1 MKQKIKTIISI
12 FLLLLI
18 FSCEKYNLGDC
29 FKNTGKIISEERSLS
44 EFSSI
49 LLKDNINLIL
59 TYGNEQSIIVEAGK
73 NLMSSIH
80 TEVNDKQL
88 TISNTSSCNWV
99 RSYDKPIN
107 LYLTFNIL
115 DSIIYRSSG
124 DITCTNTLE
133 CDTLL
138 IQVMEGCGSINLDLN
153 TQKVFLK
160 EIYGTVDFTLKGK
173 TFTSYIYSAGY
184 GPFNCRELETR
195 NTFVVNQS
203 TNDFYVKASDILEA
217 TIDNLGNVYYSGN
230 PAKICST
237 ITGEGR
243 LIKLD

>member
-12 FLLLLI
+12 FILLLI

-29 FKNTGKIISEERSLS
+29 FKNTGEIISEERSLS

-59 TYGNEQSIIVEAGK
+59 TYGNEQSVIVEAGK

-88 TISNTSSCNWV
+88 TISNISSCNWV

-107 LYLTFNIL
+107 LYLTSNTL
-115 DSIIYRSSG
+115 DSIIYRSCG

-133 CDTLL
+133 YDTLL

-153 TQKVFLK
+153 TQKVLLK

-184 GPFNCRELETR
+184 GPFNCSELETN
-195 NTFVVNQS
+195 NTFVVNKS
-203 TNDFYVKASDILEA
+203 PNDFYVKASDILEV

-230 PAKICST
+230 PAKIYST
-237 ITGEGR
+237 ITGEGK